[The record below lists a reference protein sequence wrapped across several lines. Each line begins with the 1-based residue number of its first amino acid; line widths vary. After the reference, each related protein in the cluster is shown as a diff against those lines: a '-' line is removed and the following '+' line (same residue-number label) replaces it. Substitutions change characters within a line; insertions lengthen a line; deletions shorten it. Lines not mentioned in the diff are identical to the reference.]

1 MGLCLYYHLVQFL
14 RDLLSDCV
22 FAFSPGNIGT
32 VPILVFMSMAVSD
45 FECRDSMRTLRL
57 LQVVNIVISVEILLQ
72 RQKHSPW
79 LVRHSRSSTS
89 QLLQHWLEPKW
100 FWAINHRPPPPD
112 RSAPKFH
119 KMCQGLLV
127 KAVSQ
132 RGFIHTFSVHK
143 YNYNYCIRW

>member
-1 MGLCLYYHLVQFL
+1 MFWSYILLKGKHLQEFINMTGSQTNKTSPIYTTKQAKKTIPPNLGLCLYYHHVQFL
-14 RDLLSDCV
+14 RVLLSDCV

-45 FECRDSMRTLRL
+45 FECRDSTRTLRL

-89 QLLQHWLEPKW
+89 QLLQH
-100 FWAINHRPPPPD
+100 
-112 RSAPKFH
+112 
-119 KMCQGLLV
+119 
-127 KAVSQ
+127 
-132 RGFIHTFSVHK
+132 
-143 YNYNYCIRW
+143 